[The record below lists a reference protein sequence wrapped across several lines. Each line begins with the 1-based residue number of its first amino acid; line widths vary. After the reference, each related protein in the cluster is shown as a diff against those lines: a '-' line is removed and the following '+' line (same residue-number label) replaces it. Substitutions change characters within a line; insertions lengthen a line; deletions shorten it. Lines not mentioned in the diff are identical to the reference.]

1 MSDSQTGVSRVED
14 MLEHQ
19 CYGIAAEQ
27 QKNVACLKGGG
38 GNLYSTGINA
48 TKIYDFCVIL
58 IQC

>member
-27 QKNVACLKGGG
+27 QKNVACLKGDGRESLF
-38 GNLYSTGINA
+38 NRH
-48 TKIYDFCVIL
+48 
-58 IQC
+58 QCNKNICKTNSVL